1 MPSNYMEARLIA
13 GTLDLAFFQLPVPES
28 LKGIALAEE
37 RLMLAIPTQNITV
50 LEIDYHPLHYVEKL
64 VLIKLMPEKG
74 RRFYQQIDNFLTYHQ
89 VTPCVLQQLPNIQ
102 TQLSL
107 VVARLGVAFVPKS
120 AALLGNK
127 KRVTLLPLSG
137 IYTQ

>member
-1 MPSNYMEARLIA
+1 MPSNYIEARLIA

-74 RRFYQQIDNFLTYHQ
+74 RRFHQQIDNFLMYHQ
-89 VTPCVLQQLPNIQ
+89 VTPCVLQQSPNIQ
-102 TQLSL
+102 TQPSL
-107 VVARLGVAFVPKS
+107 VAARLGVAFVPKS